1 METGDVLEV
10 SANEAAVV
18 DSVAEGHVFVDGHGI
33 GDVGPSVLDDRRL
46 LSRNGFLVAVVTL
59 DKYTGSLIGEPQ
71 IVTRGFIYEAEAE
84 ELLEHAKQEIAKIVA
99 SGGSRSDI
107 AERLK
112 AFLARFAMEETGRR
126 PVIVPVVIKV

>member
-1 METGDVLEV
+1 METGEVFEV
-10 SANEAAVV
+10 SADSAGVV
-18 DSVAEGHVFVDGHGI
+18 DSVSEGHVFVDGHGV

-71 IVTRGFIYEAEAE
+71 IVTRGFVYEAEAE
-84 ELLEHAKQEIAKIVA
+84 NLLGRIKQEITKVVA

-107 AERLK
+107 TERLR

-126 PVIVPVVIKV
+126 PVVVPVVNKV